1 MKEIVSGLPGSGDVS
16 AMSAAAASSAPAVFP
31 AFREE
36 LVGCLLYVLLSH
48 PRGAA
53 GAAARGGAAPAGA
66 SSSVA
71 EASELQALSEAAEWL
86 TSAKTAL
93 QVGLG
98 SGRLAGLWGLLRVAW
113 WLVQSGET
121 CQVRHAP
128 PSMPDLAPALPPP
141 SSLTHTSPP
150 GHQGVP
156 GLGPRGGGPHH
167 RHHRRHRPLAAAA
180 AAHHPGGG
188 RRQGAPGRAARRPGG
203 RRRRGWR
210 RRTPGGGGAG
220 DVGAA
225 PGGGLGPGPA
235 GTRGRRAGQDVRLGR
250 CLGALDQRLAS
261 MPCAWLAAG
270 AGRTKESR
278 GVPPVIP
285 PSTRNPL
292 NHCLLQGM
300 LLQIAA
306 NWRALHPVVR
316 PRAVWVCCYHLHFKS
331 VLDGAWNSCA
341 DASECLACTCCACV
355 LWFGGSLP
363 ALQPRRPMTA
373 SSSQLHRQ
381 GARMLR
387 QAPANHPHPP
397 PLCVPSLPHTPAS
410 PRPAAGQPQGGGARR
425 LRRRGGRGGA
435 GGAAGRRGR
444 AGAARRGPGGGRGAA
459 GAGGHA
465 VPGAPHLPG

>member
-1 MKEIVSGLPGSGDVS
+1 MLGLLLANLRVLPAVQQPLLFQRLLPLVAGIPSAAQRTRGLAALWSAVLAYDWAVAGGERGGGARAARGGGAAAPPTPQLQQLLLEPRVKEIVSGLPGSGDVS

-167 RHHRRHRPLAAAA
+167 RHHRRHKI
-180 AAHHPGGG
+180 
-188 RRQGAPGRAARRPGG
+188 GRAH
-203 RRRRGWR
+203 
-210 RRTPGGGGAG
+210 
-220 DVGAA
+220 V
-225 PGGGLGPGPA
+225 
-235 GTRGRRAGQDVRLGR
+235 
-250 CLGALDQRLAS
+250 
-261 MPCAWLAAG
+261 
-270 AGRTKESR
+270 
-278 GVPPVIP
+278 
-285 PSTRNPL
+285 
-292 NHCLLQGM
+292 
-300 LLQIAA
+300 
-306 NWRALHPVVR
+306 
-316 PRAVWVCCYHLHFKS
+316 
-331 VLDGAWNSCA
+331 
-341 DASECLACTCCACV
+341 
-355 LWFGGSLP
+355 
-363 ALQPRRPMTA
+363 
-373 SSSQLHRQ
+373 
-381 GARMLR
+381 
-387 QAPANHPHPP
+387 
-397 PLCVPSLPHTPAS
+397 
-410 PRPAAGQPQGGGARR
+410 
-425 LRRRGGRGGA
+425 
-435 GGAAGRRGR
+435 
-444 AGAARRGPGGGRGAA
+444 
-459 GAGGHA
+459 
-465 VPGAPHLPG
+465 